1 MHQDRTDP
9 HRQLK
14 TNVECLIAS
23 CRNTGMGIGG
33 STIALRV
40 SHGCFFSMEEFDAFV
55 NHGGSR
61 LKVFMLMGVDGHYR
75 KVPRP
80 KARPRPMPPPPPYT
94 AGGGGGGGGDC
105 CDDCCT
111 VM

>member
-1 MHQDRTDP
+1 
-9 HRQLK
+9 
-14 TNVECLIAS
+14 
-23 CRNTGMGIGG
+23 
-33 STIALRV
+33 
-40 SHGCFFSMEEFDAFV
+40 MEEFDAVV
-55 NHGGSR
+55 NHGGSH

-75 KVPRP
+75 KVPGP